1 MEKIDHKM
9 LKVYKKI
16 VGNLVLEFKDFQNM
30 SNPQIITIPASQEF
44 VPVPLGY
51 ILSMFYIPEVLSAF
65 KQGL

>member
-9 LKVYKKI
+9 LKIHKKV

-30 SNPQIITIPASQEF
+30 SNPQIVTIPASQES

-51 ILSMFYIPEVLSAF
+51 VLSMFYIPEVLAAY

>member
-1 MEKIDHKM
+1 MEKVDHKM
-9 LKVYKKI
+9 LKINKKV

-30 SNPQIITIPASQEF
+30 SNPQIVTIPASQES

-51 ILSMFYIPEVLSAF
+51 VLSMFYMPNVLSAY